1 MLRLSVLCTFHW
13 LWEEAW
19 AAENARDRGNR
30 RPRTHRQLFIRRLAA
45 SLFCLNASGAGRLV
59 RVDAAISR
67 RRRYRG
73 VSEVSL
79 RLSPSGLQ
87 VVMFW
92 MTRCSERP
100 AALSASKSDAEET
113 QAEDQ
118 NTESFVPWP
127 PVQSVSKTLFEQAKS
142 CQTFFQFYFKY
153 LIFEHARHCLI

>member
-1 MLRLSVLCTFHW
+1 MLRLSVLCIFHW

-30 RPRTHRQLFIRRLAA
+30 RPLTHRQLFIRRLAA
-45 SLFCLNASGAGRLV
+45 LPFCLNASGAGRLV

-79 RLSPSGLQ
+79 RLSRIRGESPSLAVWAPGCDVLDDAL
-87 VVMFW
+87 
-92 MTRCSERP
+92 CERP
-100 AALSASKSDAEET
+100 AAWSASKSDAEET

-118 NTESFVPWP
+118 NTVSFVHWP

-142 CQTFFQFYFKY
+142 CQTF
-153 LIFEHARHCLI
+153 